1 MPRRTTRRRSRSST
15 TSTARPPG
23 RLRRCTST
31 GCRPVGS
38 GRVTWTWLRDA
49 EVPVR
54 DDRIR
59 PPRRVR
65 LHQLA
70 EPGADHAGREVFAGG
85 GGDGDAAAHGGAG
98 VEDQGSEGKL
108 MSRSRPWSPTLSP
121 AQIARGVRIS
131 RFTQEEDS
139 MLDKLKNLNLNR
151 SEVDELVALHAFG
164 AGLVGAFGTL
174 DLESPQ
180 WLQDS
185 MAMLTKEIKARHEDA
200 LEAQLKET
208 ESQLDAL
215 KTADEKR
222 QDLRAQAARLRA
234 KLGKPGTTTQPAST
248 SEPGS
253 GT

>member
-98 VEDQGSEGKL
+98 AQGQGQAGELSEVERLTLVRSDAAAACQAHNLEVVGS
-108 MSRSRPWSPTLSP
+108 SPTSATNRDRADRVMVAP
-121 AQIARGVRIS
+121 VPWEHVIAGS
-131 RFTQEEDS
+131 
-139 MLDKLKNLNLNR
+139 N
-151 SEVDELVALHAFG
+151 
-164 AGLVGAFGTL
+164 
-174 DLESPQ
+174 
-180 WLQDS
+180 
-185 MAMLTKEIKARHEDA
+185 
-200 LEAQLKET
+200 
-208 ESQLDAL
+208 
-215 KTADEKR
+215 
-222 QDLRAQAARLRA
+222 
-234 KLGKPGTTTQPAST
+234 PASPT
-248 SEPGS
+248 K
-253 GT
+253 